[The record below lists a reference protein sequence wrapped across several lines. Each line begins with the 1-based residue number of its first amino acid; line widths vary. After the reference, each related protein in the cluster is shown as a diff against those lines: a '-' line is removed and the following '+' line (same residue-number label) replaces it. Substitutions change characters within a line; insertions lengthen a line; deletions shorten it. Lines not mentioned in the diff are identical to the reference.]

1 MLMTEGEAKGV
12 CSNPDCSVYPM
23 YGVAPHE
30 CYWRK
35 PGGFE
40 ANPLGTSTI
49 IDVEKWPANF
59 LAEID
64 PDKDIAEQLSWGLCG
79 IWTCPDCGSG
89 VTPSADLWTA
99 QQVADGLAGK
109 PDQ

>member
-1 MLMTEGEAKGV
+1 MGEKCNNPE
-12 CSNPDCSVYPM
+12 CSAYPM

-40 ANPLGTSTI
+40 ANPLGASTI
-49 IDVEKWPANF
+49 IDMQHWPANF

-64 PDKDIAEQLSWGLCG
+64 PDEDVGPQISWGLCG
-79 IWTCPDCGSG
+79 VFVCPSCGSG
-89 VTPSADLWTA
+89 YQASETLWPA
-99 QQVADGLAGK
+99 QRVADALANQESG
-109 PDQ
+109 Q